1 MSESDQ
7 FVVIRDY
14 MIQDII
20 NKHQNPDNSL
30 PSENKLAEFFK
41 ISRSQMRLIY
51 QQLVELGYV
60 QSVQGVGYFVRK
72 PLPSIDLLITGS
84 QSFSEKML
92 EQGLNYRSEQSLLG
106 ESQDYYIFQRL
117 RYIEE
122 IPMALHTS
130 FLSKELFPNF
140 MSEIGTETSL
150 FNYLRRQGYQRFK
163 SGNTTM
169 EMTIPNQ
176 VEQDK
181 RQCGSLVPLILL
193 KSACIDCQT
202 DTILEHSKTLYRGD
216 IIKFQLS
223 S

>member
-1 MSESDQ
+1 MQELDQ

-14 MIQDII
+14 MIQEII
-20 NKHQNPDNSL
+20 NKHQEPDKKL
-30 PSENKLAEFFK
+30 PSENRLADFFS

-60 QSVQGVGYFVRK
+60 QAVQGVGYFVRK
-72 PLPSIDLLITGS
+72 PLPSIDLLLTGS

-92 EQGLNYRSEQSLLG
+92 EQGLNYRSDQILLEETG
-106 ESQDYYIFQRL
+106 DVFIFQRL

-130 FLSKELFPNF
+130 FLSKHLFPNF
-140 MSEIGTETSL
+140 MSEIGNETSL
-150 FNYLRRQGYQRFK
+150 FKYLRGQGYQTFK
-163 SGNTTM
+163 SGQTTM

-176 VEQDK
+176 AEQEK
-181 RQCGSLVPLILL
+181 LQCGSLVPLILL
-193 KSACIDCQT
+193 KSACLDCQT
-202 DTILEHSKTLYRGD
+202 NIILEHSKTLYRGD

-223 S
+223 N